1 MVNNDRSNFDMLWN
15 LISGH
20 IEEKGHI
27 MSFTQQAR
35 RYFTGSHSLCA
46 IAVASALTTT
56 PVAVAQETNEEDDR
70 GKLERIEVTARKTV
84 ESLQETPVAITSVG
98 AVELAEKGISVL
110 TEVQQFSPNTTLQTS
125 RGTNST
131 LTAFIRG
138 LGQQDP
144 LWGYEP
150 GVGIY
155 IDDVYMARP
164 QGAVLDLLDV
174 QRIEV
179 LRGPQGTLYGKN
191 TIGGAVKYVTK
202 PMSGD
207 AEFNVEAT
215 VGSYNQRDVKL
226 TGQYPLMEDTVYLGF
241 GYANLNRDGF
251 GEFLQSALPNQDRE
265 NYNKDLWAARLTLE
279 IHPSDDLFL
288 RFGWDKTE
296 DDSNAKGGYRL
307 LPSILTDAP
316 VPDSVYDSYTSMPTW
331 NKVEL
336 EGYNWLVS
344 YNVNDSLELKY
355 VGSHRESYS
364 PTNIDFD
371 NTPLVIFDVPAEYDD
386 ENDTHELQANYVGEN
401 FSLVSGLYYYD
412 GESCGNFDA
421 ILGVLGAS
429 IGVPGL
435 TREVTGCNNSESW
448 AAYTQVNYDIS
459 DSWSLSLG
467 ARYTDEEK
475 SAFVNN
481 GLIFDNVYPSTGWID
496 GYVRPPGQLVPQ
508 VLGTDTDGDG
518 VLDAPSV
525 ESWSRFTPRV
535 GIEFYATEDTMFFA
549 SYSQGFK
556 SGTFNPRATVN
567 EAGVEPEVV
576 DSYEFGIKSDITD
589 TFRANVTL
597 FSYDHSDR
605 QYIGVSGDLSDPTA
619 LDQVLRNAAETAA
632 RGLEAELTWVASEN
646 LQFDLAYGYI
656 DFEIKENN
664 AIPPLIGLASTPE
677 NTLNINANYL
687 LETSFGDIV
696 FNANFY
702 SRSDY
707 LLFETSDLIQQD
719 AYEMVNLSARWENVE
734 GNWYAGLHVKNL
746 TDEEYL
752 VGGYDFVT
760 RGDNG
765 SFGPGLG
772 GDTTLIGYYGDPRTV
787 HLTVGY
793 RF

>member
-1 MVNNDRSNFDMLWN
+1 
-15 LISGH
+15 
-20 IEEKGHI
+20 
-27 MSFTQQAR
+27 MSYTQKKTHR
-35 RYFTGSHSLCA
+35 FNRSLCA
-46 IAVASALTTT
+46 AAVATACLSA
-56 PVAVAQETNEEDDR
+56 PVAMAQENNNDEATK

-84 ESLQETPVAITSVG
+84 ESLQETPVAITSIG
-98 AVELAEKGISVL
+98 AMELGEKGIEVL

-155 IDDVYMARP
+155 VDDVYIARP

-202 PMSGD
+202 EMSGEPQFT
-207 AEFNVEAT
+207 AQAT

-226 TGQYPLMEDTVYLGF
+226 TGQYPLVEDTVYLGV

-251 GEFLQSALPNQDRE
+251 GEYLISALEGQDKE

-279 IHPSDDLFL
+279 VHPTDDLFFRL
-288 RFGWDKTE
+288 GWDKTE
-296 DDSNAKGGYRL
+296 DTSNAKGGYRL
-307 LPSILTDAP
+307 IPSILTDAP
-316 VPDSVYDSYTSMPTW
+316 VPDSKYDSYTSLPTW

-336 EGYNWLVS
+336 EGYNWLVR
-344 YNVNDSLELKY
+344 YNMSDALELKY
-355 VGSHRESYS
+355 IGSHRESYS

-371 NTPLVIFDVPAEYDD
+371 NTQLPIFDVPAEYDD
-386 ENDTHELQANYVGEN
+386 SNDTHELQANYLGQN
-401 FSLVSGLYYYD
+401 FTLVSGLYYYD

-421 ILGVLGAS
+421 VLGILGQSLGAS
-429 IGVPGL
+429 GL

-448 AAYTQVNYDIS
+448 AAYTQLNYDIN
-459 DSWSLSLG
+459 DQLSVSVG

-475 SAFVNN
+475 TAYVNN
-481 GLIFDNVYPSTGWID
+481 GLVFANVYPYSGWID
-496 GYVRPPGQLVPQ
+496 GYVRPEGELVPQ

-518 VLDAPSV
+518 VPDAPAV
-525 ESWSRFTPRV
+525 ESWSRFTPRLGV
-535 GIEFYATEDTMFFA
+535 EYQMNDDTMFFA

-556 SGTFNPRATVN
+556 SGTFNPRAQTN
-567 EAGVEPEVV
+567 EPGVSPEIV
-576 DSYEFGIKSDITD
+576 DSFEVGMKSDLTD
-589 TFRANVTL
+589 TFRLNATL
-597 FSYDHSDR
+597 FSYDHKDR
-605 QYIGVSGDLSDPTA
+605 QYIGIEGDLSDPTA
-619 LDQVLRNAAETAA
+619 LDQRLRNAAETAA
-632 RGLEAELTWVASEN
+632 KGLELEMTWVATDN
-646 LQFDLAYGYI
+646 LQFDVAYGYI

-664 AIPPLIGLASTPE
+664 AVPPLIGLASTPE
-677 NTLNINANYL
+677 NTFNVGANYQMVTDFGDLIFNANYYYR
-687 LETSFGDIV
+687 G
-696 FNANFY
+696 
-702 SRSDY
+702 DY
-707 LLFETSDLIQQD
+707 LLFETSDLIEQD
-719 AYEMVNLSARWENVE
+719 GYGLVNFSVRWESVE
-734 GNWYAGLHVKNL
+734 GDWYAGLHGKNL

-760 RGDNG
+760 IGEDG
-765 SFGPGLG
+765 SYGPGLG

>member
-1 MVNNDRSNFDMLWN
+1 MPHTLK
-15 LISGH
+15 H
-20 IEEKGHI
+20 
-27 MSFTQQAR
+27 AR
-35 RYFTGSHSLCA
+35 GFNKTLCA
-46 IAVASALTTT
+46 TA
-56 PVAVAQETNEEDDR
+56 VAVACFSAPFANAQEQSSAEEER
-70 GKLERIEVTARKTV
+70 KLERIEVTARKTT
-84 ESLQETPVAITSVG
+84 ESLQEVPVAITSIG
-98 AVELAEKGISVL
+98 SGELTEKGISVL

-138 LGQQDP
+138 VGQQDP

-202 PMSGD
+202 EMSGD
-207 AEFNVEAT
+207 PQFSAQAT
-215 VGSYNQRDVKL
+215 VGSYNQRDVKV
-226 TGQYPLMEDTVYLGF
+226 TGQIPIMDDVVYLGF

-251 GEFLQSALPNQDRE
+251 GEYLQSALPDQDRE

-279 IHPSDDLFL
+279 VRPTEDLFF

-307 LPSILTDAP
+307 LPSLLIDAP
-316 VPDSVYDSYTSMPTW
+316 VPDSKYDSYTSLPTW

-336 EGYNWLVS
+336 EGYNWLAQ
-344 YNVNDSLELKY
+344 YNVSDALELKY
-355 VGSHRESYS
+355 IGSHRESYS

-371 NTPLVIFDVPAEYDD
+371 NTALDIFDVPAEYKD
-386 ENDTHELQANYVGEN
+386 ENDTHELQANYAGN
-401 FSLVSGLYYYD
+401 DFSMVSGLYYYD

-421 ILGVLGAS
+421 ILGFLGRAAF
-429 IGVPGL
+429 GVPGL
-435 TREVTGCNNSESW
+435 TREVSGCNNSESW

-459 DSWSLSLG
+459 DQLSVSVG

-475 SAFVNN
+475 SATVNN
-481 GLIFDNVYPSTGWID
+481 GLAFFNLYPYSGWFE
-496 GYVRPPGQLVPQ
+496 GYERPAGELVPQ
-508 VLGTDTDGDG
+508 VLGSDANGDG
-518 VLDAPSV
+518 TLDSPAV
-525 ESWSRFTPRV
+525 QSWSRFTPRIGV
-535 GIEFYATEDTMFFA
+535 EYQMNRDTMFFA
-549 SYSQGFK
+549 SYAQGFK
-556 SGTFNPRATVN
+556 SGTFNPRAETN
-567 EAGVEPEVV
+567 EPGVEPEVV
-576 DSYEFGIKSDITD
+576 DSFELGMKSDLTD
-589 TFRANVTL
+589 SLRLNATL
-597 FSYDHSDR
+597 FSYVHKDR
-605 QYIGVSGDLSDPTA
+605 QYIGVEGDSDDPTA
-619 LDQVLRNAAETAA
+619 LQQRLRNAAETE
-632 RGLEAELTWVASEN
+632 GQGIEIEMTYVATDN
-646 LQFDLAYGYI
+646 LQFDVAYGYI
-656 DFEIKENN
+656 DFDIVKND

-677 NTLNINANYL
+677 NTFNFAANYL
-687 LETSFGDIV
+687 LDTDWGSFI
-696 FNANFY
+696 FNANY
-702 SRSDY
+702 YYRDDY
-707 LLFETSDLIQQD
+707 LLFETSDLIAQD
-719 AYEMVNLSARWENVE
+719 AYGMVNASVSWESID
-734 GNWYAGLHVKNL
+734 GNWFGGLHLKNI

-760 RGDNG
+760 PDPETGEL
-765 SFGPGLG
+765 GPGLG